1 MDFKNILTLKFT
13 AIIAWILLAFSLV
26 LYIFSKSYFQNN
38 FENNLKNESVNIVNT
53 LLDSNEVDENFIRTF
68 FKFRINNLSNQTILL
83 INDKHEIQ
91 FGNDIL
97 NSELKL
103 KLLNDLAK
111 KESSF
116 ILKNDTVFL
125 AFKYQYKNINF
136 QIITSSI
143 DIDGLSK
150 IKYIKISLVSF
161 FLLSLSITLILGKY
175 FAKHTLL
182 PIKNI
187 ITEVEQFT
195 EVNLNERL
203 KTGNGKDEIALL
215 AITFN
220 QLLDRL
226 ENSFRLQKSF
236 VSNASHEFRTPLTVM
251 KGQIEVLLLQPRTNE
266 IYLNTFKSLLE
277 DINNQIDLIN
287 GLSNL
292 ANANARFPNIPSTPV
307 SIIELLDECVSEL
320 YKNKNYKVILNI
332 EELQDDENTMLISGD
347 HALLRSA
354 LMNVMDNACKFNTT
368 PSCQVNL
375 VCNSEFMV
383 ITVVDQGLGINNDD
397 LANIFESFYRSN
409 NTRHIQGH
417 GIGLSLVKKI
427 VEYYKG
433 KIMVSSELGK
443 GTIMSIFFPNI
454 NVKSDLVL

>member
-1 MDFKNILTLKFT
+1 MDFKNFLTIKFT
-13 AIIAWILLAFSLV
+13 AIIAWLLLAFSLI
-26 LYIFSKSYFQNN
+26 LYIFSISYFQKE
-38 FENNLKNESVNIVNT
+38 FKKNLKTVSINIVNT
-53 LLDSNEVDENFIRTF
+53 LLDSNEADVDFIRNV
-68 FKFRINNLSNQTILL
+68 FKFKINNLSNQTILL
-83 INDKHEIQ
+83 FNDKQEIQ
-91 FGNDIL
+91 FGNDNI
-97 NSELKL
+97 NSDLKL
-103 KLLNDLAK
+103 KLLKDLFK
-111 KESSF
+111 KESSY
-116 ILKNDTVFL
+116 ILKNDTVFF
-125 AFKYQYKNINF
+125 AFNYQYKNINY
-136 QIITSSI
+136 QIITLAI
-143 DIDGLSK
+143 DIDGFSK
-150 IKYIKISLVSF
+150 IRFIKISLVSF
-161 FLLSLSITLILGKY
+161 FLLCFSITIILGKY
-175 FAKHTLL
+175 FTKQTLV
-182 PIKNI
+182 PIRKI

-203 KTGNGKDEIALL
+203 KTGNGKDEISLL

-266 IYLNTFKSLLE
+266 TYLSTFKSLLD

-320 YKNKNYKVILNI
+320 FKNKKYKVVLNI
-332 EELQDDENTMLISGD
+332 EDLQDDENTMLIRGD
-347 HALLRSA
+347 QALLRSA

-375 VCNSEFMV
+375 ACNSEFIE
-383 ITVVDQGLGINNDD
+383 ITVIDQGLGINNDD

-433 KIMVSSELGK
+433 KIIVSSEVGK

-454 NVKSDLVL
+454 NAKSDLKL